1 MAVTNCCHNET
12 TLFIIT
18 SHAERNNA
26 ALNTWFS
33 LMEEKEISEQFALEY
48 SHRYNVSA
56 IKVYEFNEIHRN
68 LCRVSD
74 CLHPSNK
81 RMALFVFH
89 YKILGNV
96 VKPTILHHI

>member
-12 TLFIIT
+12 ALFIIT
-18 SHAERNNA
+18 SHEERNNA

-56 IKVYEFNEIHRN
+56 IKVYEFNEIHRS

-74 CLHPSNK
+74 SLDPSNK
-81 RMALFVFH
+81 RMTLFVFI
-89 YKILGNV
+89 YEILDNV
-96 VKPTILHHI
+96 LKPTNLYHI